1 MTSMSPSK
9 TKVGVKSATAAKAK
23 STPSKSTPK
32 TKAAPVVSAV
42 ETLRIIPAPA
52 APDPVKLTPA
62 AKARSAEA
70 LRLAASIEAA
80 LQREAEDGIALD
92 PQAVQALLAALC
104 RVYSAH
110 VENGPQYDICAAAN
124 PVTATDVMV
133 TASALLKAA
142 NVAVFELGMWQ
153 SWTGR

>member
-1 MTSMSPSK
+1 M
-9 TKVGVKSATAAKAK
+9 
-23 STPSKSTPK
+23 
-32 TKAAPVVSAV
+32 SAV

-52 APDPVKLTPA
+52 APPPVKLTPA

-70 LRLAASIEAA
+70 VRLAASIEAA
-80 LQREAEDGIALD
+80 LKREAEDGIALD
-92 PQAVQALLAALC
+92 PQALQALLAALC

>member
-1 MTSMSPSK
+1 MSPSK
-9 TKVGVKSATAAKAK
+9 PKAGAKAAAQK
-23 STPSKSTPK
+23 AAAAPMPKTKPKPK
-32 TKAAPVVSAV
+32 TKAEPVASAV

-52 APDPVKLTPA
+52 PPAPVKLTPA

-70 LRLAASIEAA
+70 IALAAAIEAA
-80 LQREAEDGIALD
+80 LQRETEDGPALD
-92 PQAVQALLAALC
+92 PKALQALLAALC
-104 RVYSAH
+104 RVFSNH
-110 VENGPQYDICAAAN
+110 VENGPHYDIFSADN

-133 TASALLKAA
+133 TSSALLKAA